1 MLFCERLT
9 FQEVEMYK
17 VTIYTDGACL
27 GNPGAAGI
35 GVVLVCSGHKKEISQ
50 YIGQGTNNIAE
61 IKAVIAAL
69 SCLKHPEKTYVQ
81 LYTDSQWVVGV
92 LSQNWK
98 IKKNVKLVEEAKKLA
113 AKVAKLD
120 VVKVKG
126 HAGNEFNEL
135 ADRLARDAIKK
146 LQESVSCSMKTLFK
160 GG

>member
-1 MLFCERLT
+1 
-9 FQEVEMYK
+9 
-17 VTIYTDGACL
+17 
-27 GNPGAAGI
+27 
-35 GVVLVCSGHKKEISQ
+35 
-50 YIGQGTNNIAE
+50 
-61 IKAVIAAL
+61 
-69 SCLKHPEKTYVQ
+69 
-81 LYTDSQWVVGV
+81 VGV

>member
-1 MLFCERLT
+1 MF
-9 FQEVEMYK
+9 K

-27 GNPGAAGI
+27 GNPGPMGI
-35 GVVLVCSGHKKEISQ
+35 GFILQCNGHQLKVAR
-50 YIGQGTNNIAE
+50 YIGEGTNNVAE
-61 IKAVIAAL
+61 LTAVIAAL